1 MNKLPEE
8 IIDKICKKLCIYN
21 FSNISKL
28 ILINKSI
35 SKYIKNYLNIFNTTN
50 ETILMATK
58 VKVWRIEIDQS
69 DYIYDS
75 FMLFDNIEDYHKWDK
90 NTECFSKSCVNR
102 EYKEIIQSNLYTT
115 SISPTLYV
123 NKNEK
128 TYNNINYNYVSK
140 EFYYDL
146 ENNIKYDIDKLN
158 FDTYFI
164 YYFAEDINTCYAIH
178 FLILP
183 YFDSRMKT
191 VKDYHSYNIVKKN
204 TICNHNITKVDSIDF

>member
-1 MNKLPEE
+1 MNEFAEE
-8 IIDKICKKLCIYN
+8 IIDKICKNLCIYD
-21 FSNISKL
+21 FSNIGKF
-28 ILINKSI
+28 ILINKNC
-35 SKYIKNYLNIFNTTN
+35 SKYIKYYLNIFNTTN

-90 NTECFSKSCVNR
+90 NTECFSKTGVNR

-115 SISPTLYV
+115 SISPILYI
-123 NKNEK
+123 NKNEH

-164 YYFAEDINTCYAIH
+164 YYFAEDINTGYSIH
-178 FLILP
+178 FIILP

-191 VKDYHSYNIVKKN
+191 VKDYYNYNIVKKN
-204 TICNHNITKVDSIDF
+204 TICNHNIIKIDSIDF

>member
-8 IIDKICKKLCIYN
+8 IIDKICKNLCTYD
-21 FSNISKL
+21 FSNISKF
-28 ILINKSI
+28 ILISKNF
-35 SKYIKNYLNIFNTTN
+35 SKYIKYYLNIFNTTN
-50 ETILMATK
+50 ETIFMATK

-75 FMLFDNIEDYHKWDK
+75 FMLFDNIEDYLKWDK
-90 NTECFSKSCVNR
+90 NTKCFSENGMNN

-115 SISPTLYV
+115 SISPTLYI

-128 TYNNINYNYVSK
+128 THHNISYNYINEK
-140 EFYYDL
+140 FYNDL
-146 ENNIKYDIDKLN
+146 ENNIKYNIDNLN
-158 FDTYFI
+158 FDIYFI